1 MFKFI
6 KTRLIFFKSTIYWFY
21 LLKLIIVPF
30 IILIWNVANIK
41 AFFLKLLWFKKNHN
55 DYYKIPKT
63 GFLKVTDN
71 NQFKLLAKKI
81 NKEAISL
88 LDKSKKNAED
98 KVLENSNF
106 FLKSNE
112 ASFKKVFFNEL
123 FYDLSLELR
132 KEIIDFSSSAFL
144 LSTATSY
151 LGVFPIIHKI
161 QVTHNFPV
169 EGSNQRGSMLWHK
182 DDFGF
187 KCLDVFIAVNDI
199 NDQNGPLSVIKS
211 YKQLGSLAK
220 IKNEI
225 QNPIR
230 GERGKVYEND
240 FRKIFK
246 SNDEVFKGN
255 IGTALFVD
263 SFSCYHKGGF
273 CISKD
278 RLILRITYRTIEN
291 SSGLFYKEN
300 FEENQKNNIFKKFCL
315 THHSKFLYF
324 LNLKKIMLKLIRF
337 FSYKI
342 I

>member
-6 KTRLIFFKSTIYWFY
+6 KSKLIFFKSTVCWFY
-21 LLKLIIVPF
+21 LLKFTIKPIIIF
-30 IILIWNVANIK
+30 IWKVANIK
-41 AFFLKLLWFKKNHN
+41 AFFLKFLWFRNNQN

-71 NQFKLLAKKI
+71 NQINFLAKKI
-81 NKEAISL
+81 NEETINL
-88 LDKSKKNAED
+88 LDKSKKKAQN
-98 KVLENSNF
+98 KVLENFES
-106 FLKSNE
+106 FLGSNE
-112 ASFKKVFFNEL
+112 ASFKQVFFNEL
-123 FYDLSLELR
+123 FYDLSLNLR
-132 KEIIDFSSSAFL
+132 KEIIDFASSTL
-144 LSTATSY
+144 MLSTASNY
-151 LGVFPIIHKI
+151 LGVFPVIHKI

-199 NDQNGPLSVIKS
+199 NDLNGPLHVIKS
-211 YKQLGSLAK
+211 YKKLGSLAK
-220 IKNEI
+220 INNEI
-225 QNPIR
+225 QNPIK
-230 GERGKVYEND
+230 GERGKVHENE

-246 SNDEVFKGN
+246 NDDEVFKGKM
-255 IGTALFVD
+255 GTTLFVD

-291 SSGLFYKEN
+291 SRGLFYKEN
-300 FEENQKNNIFKKFCL
+300 QENIERSNIFKKFCL
-315 THHSKFLYF
+315 THYSKFLYF
-324 LNLKKIMLKLIRF
+324 LNLKNIILKLIRF

-342 I
+342 N